1 VNTFAILNDQHQNA
15 KDRKMSS
22 PISDLVLAVAIHA
35 IKNKALINKLETYWI
50 NEELTAH
57 GRYSPLLLEVQK
69 NQDLKA
75 YFWPLSIFITFV
87 LVDGLILC
95 ASIHWA
101 IQCLGIAVCLLAT
114 FMMANIGTA
123 IWRSHK
129 TGVLQS
135 KDAE

>member
-1 VNTFAILNDQHQNA
+1 
-15 KDRKMSS
+15 MSS
-22 PISDLVLAVAIHA
+22 PISDLLLTVAIHA

-50 NEELTAH
+50 NEELAAH
-57 GRYSPLLLEVQK
+57 RRYSPFMLEVQK

-75 YFWPLSIFITFV
+75 NFWPLSIFTTFV

-95 ASIHWA
+95 ATSHWA

-114 FMMANIGTA
+114 FMIANIGTA
-123 IWRSHK
+123 IWRSNK

-135 KDAE
+135 KEAV